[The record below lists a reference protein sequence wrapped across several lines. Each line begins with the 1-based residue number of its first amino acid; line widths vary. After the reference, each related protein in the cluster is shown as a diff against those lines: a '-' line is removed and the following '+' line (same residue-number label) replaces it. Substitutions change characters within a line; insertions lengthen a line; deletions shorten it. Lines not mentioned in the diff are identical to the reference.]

1 MQRPSF
7 RIERGQTMGTPT
19 MITSPSYGRFLFD
32 FVFSAEHK
40 MNLKPTEH
48 PVQSGS
54 SITDHSIMQPDEVI
68 LEIGMSDTASGAGS
82 NYSVNGYQMLRA
94 IMQKREPLTLTT
106 RLNTYRDMLITS
118 ISAPDDVN
126 TMFALKASI
135 YLQQIKIATVATV
148 SVQQT
153 VSSSKPSTPGGSSSP
168 PPEPVKTPDESS
180 KKKSVLKQIADKV
193 AKATTAAK
201 TAPKATTTKATTK
214 ISTANSAKASQKLSG
229 NKMVALLN

>member
-1 MQRPSF
+1 
-7 RIERGQTMGTPT
+7 MGTPT

-118 ISAPDDVN
+118 ISAPDDVS

-148 SVQQT
+148 TVQQK
-153 VSSSKPSTPGGSSSP
+153 VSSSKPSTPGGGSSSP
-168 PPEPVKTPDESS
+168 PPDPVKTPDKED

-193 AKATTAAK
+193 AKATTEAK

-214 ISTANSAKASQKLSG
+214 ISTANAQKAGLKLAG
-229 NKMVALLN
+229 KYQVALAA

>member
-1 MQRPSF
+1 
-7 RIERGQTMGTPT
+7 MGTPT

-118 ISAPDDVN
+118 ISAPDDVS

-148 SVQQT
+148 TVQQK
-153 VSSSKPSTPGGSSSP
+153 VSSSKPSTPGGGSSSP
-168 PPEPVKTPDESS
+168 PPDPVKTPDKED
-180 KKKSVLKQIADKV
+180 KKKSVLKQIADKL
-193 AKATTAAK
+193 AKATTEAK

-214 ISTANSAKASQKLSG
+214 ISTANAQKAGLKLAG
-229 NKMVALLN
+229 KYQVALAA

>member
-1 MQRPSF
+1 
-7 RIERGQTMGTPT
+7 

-32 FVFSAEHK
+32 FVFSTEHK

-68 LEIGMSDTASGAGS
+68 LEIGMSDTVIGS
-82 NYSVNGYQMLRA
+82 ETNHSVNGYKMLRA

-118 ISAPDDVN
+118 ISAPDDVH

-153 VSSSKPSTPGGSSSP
+153 VSASKSSDSGGSSSP
-168 PPEPVKTPDESS
+168 APEPVKTEQETP
-180 KKKSVLKQIADKV
+180 KQSVLKKAADKI
-193 AKATTAAK
+193 KEATNNAK
-201 TAPKATTTKATTK
+201 TSPKSTTTKAAAKVTTANTLKAQQK
-214 ISTANSAKASQKLSG
+214 ISGKNGA
-229 NKMVALLN
+229 MVALLE

>member
-1 MQRPSF
+1 
-7 RIERGQTMGTPT
+7 MGTPT

-54 SITDHSIMQPDEVI
+54 STTDHSIMQPDEVI

-118 ISAPDDVN
+118 ISAPDDVS

-148 SVQQT
+148 TVQQK
-153 VSSSKPSTPGGSSSP
+153 VSSSKPSTPGGGSSSP
-168 PPEPVKTPDESS
+168 PPDPVKTPDKED
-180 KKKSVLKQIADKV
+180 KKKSVLKQIADKL
-193 AKATTAAK
+193 AKATTEAK

-214 ISTANSAKASQKLSG
+214 ISTANAQKAGLKLAG
-229 NKMVALLN
+229 KYQVALAA

>member
-1 MQRPSF
+1 
-7 RIERGQTMGTPT
+7 MGTPT
-19 MITSPSYGRFLFD
+19 MLNSPSYGRFLFD

-68 LEIGMSDTASGAGS
+68 LEIGMSDTVVGAGS
-82 NYSVNGYQMLRA
+82 NHSVNGYQMLRA

-126 TMFALKASI
+126 TMFALKASV

-153 VSSSKPSTPGGSSSP
+153 VSASKSSESGGSSSP
-168 PPEPVKTPDESS
+168 APEPVKTSEQESQ
-180 KKKSVLKQIADKV
+180 KQSVLKQAADKLT
-193 AKATTAAK
+193 KATTAAK
-201 TAPKATTTKATTK
+201 TAPKSTTTKAATT
-214 ISTANSAKASQKLSG
+214 ISTANSAKASQRLSG

>member
-1 MQRPSF
+1 
-7 RIERGQTMGTPT
+7 MGTPT
-19 MITSPSYGRFLFD
+19 MLNSPSYGRFLFD

-68 LEIGMSDTASGAGS
+68 LEIGMSDTVVGAGS
-82 NYSVNGYQMLRA
+82 NHSVNGYQMLRA

-126 TMFALKASI
+126 TMFALKASV

-153 VSSSKPSTPGGSSSP
+153 VSASKSSESGGSSSP
-168 PPEPVKTPDESS
+168 APEPVKTSEQESQNQ
-180 KKKSVLKQIADKV
+180 SVLKQAADKLT
-193 AKATTAAK
+193 KATTAAK
-201 TAPKATTTKATTK
+201 TAPKSTTTKAATT